1 MQPCY
6 ENARFAD
13 LHNLPKPRWRDALRS
28 LASPALRLHRY
39 RNLHRATLYAVMR
52 DEDCGGQK

>member
-1 MQPCY
+1 MQPCN

-39 RNLHRATLYAVMR
+39 RNLHRAMIYAVMR
-52 DEDCGGQK
+52 GDDCGGQK